1 MFVDIAEIQVEA
13 GRGGKGAVSF
23 RREKYVPKG
32 GPDGGDGGKGGD
44 VIIQADINLITL
56 MDFKYKTCYQAESG
70 TGGRGAKKFGKDG
83 KNLII
88 QVPVGTLLKDRI
100 KKETLVDLTEDG
112 QSFVVVRGGRGGRG
126 NVHFKSST
134 NRTPRVAEPGEEG
147 EKRALILEL
156 KLMADVGLVGYPNAG
171 KSTLLSRLTK
181 ARPKI
186 ADYPFTTL
194 SPNLGLAKLHDYRTF
209 VIADIPGLIK
219 DAHRGRGLGH
229 EFLRHI
235 QRTRILV
242 FLLDVTA
249 GAVQDQLKELEKEL
263 QLYDPGLLKKPRVVA
278 LNKIDL
284 GEEKHKFKSNGKKEK
299 FYPISALTGEGVDR
313 LLNKLAQI
321 LEKLGNEKTS

>member
-1 MFVDIAEIQVEA
+1 MFVDIAEIEVQA

-44 VIIQADINLITL
+44 VIFVAGRNLVTL
-56 MDFKYKTCYQAESG
+56 MDFKYKTFYKAEDG
-70 TGGRGAKKFGKDG
+70 TAGMGKKMFGKEG
-83 KNLII
+83 ENCVIL
-88 QVPVGTLLKDRI
+88 VPVGTIIIEKESGRI
-100 KKETLVDLTEDG
+100 LADLTEDG
-112 QSFVVVRGGRGGRG
+112 QAYVAAKGGRGGRG

-134 NRTPRVAEPGEEG
+134 NRAPRIAEPGEAG
-147 EKRALILEL
+147 ERKKLILEL

-194 SPNLGLAKLHDYRTF
+194 SPNLGLAKLQDYRTF

-219 DAHRGRGLGH
+219 DAHKGRGLGF

-242 FLLDVTA
+242 FLIDVCA
-249 GAVQDQLKELEKEL
+249 ADAEAQLNELKHELER
-263 QLYDPGLLKKPRVVA
+263 YDPELLKKPQIVVW
-278 LNKIDL
+278 NKIDL
-284 GEEKHKFKSNGKKEK
+284 LEKQNKLKLNGKNQKC
-299 FYPISALTGEGVDR
+299 YQVSALTGEGIE
-313 LLNKLAQI
+313 KLAAGLAKI
-321 LEKLGNEKTS
+321 LEELKNEE

>member
-1 MFVDIAEIQVEA
+1 MFVDLAEIEVQA

-44 VIIQADINLITL
+44 VIIVAERNLTTL
-56 MDFKYKTCYQAESG
+56 MDFRYKTSYKAGDGSAG
-70 TGGRGAKKFGKDG
+70 MGKKMSGKDG
-83 KNLII
+83 ENCVIR
-88 QVPVGTLLKDRI
+88 VPVGTVI
-100 KKETLVDLTEDG
+100 KAKETDQVLADLTEDG
-112 QSFVVVRGGRGGRG
+112 QSYVVARGGKGGRG

-134 NRTPRVAEPGEEG
+134 NRAPRKAEPGEEG
-147 EKRALILEL
+147 EKKGLILEL
-156 KLMADVGLVGYPNAG
+156 KLIADVGLVGYPNAG
-171 KSTLLSRLTK
+171 KSTLLSRLTQ

-194 SPNLGLAKLHDYRTF
+194 APNLGLAKLQDYRTF

-219 DAHRGRGLGH
+219 DAHKGKGLGY

-242 FLLDVTA
+242 FLLDA
-249 GAVQDQLKELEKEL
+249 SLPEAKSQLEELRKELE
-263 QLYDPGLLKKPRVVA
+263 LYDPELIKKPQLVV

-284 GEEKHKFKSNGKKEK
+284 LKENKLVNLNGTSRKLFK
-299 FYPISALTGEGVDR
+299 ISALTGEGIGA
-313 LLNKLAQI
+313 LALELAKI
-321 LEKLGNEKTS
+321 LDKFPDEK